1 MTNAWRRQSPRASP
15 SFSPAALGGQA
26 LPQGAGAGDLV
37 ATERMAGR
45 KVAVNATHT
54 ETRDVTE
61 RMDDILT
68 RHGFRVAV
76 MTANPVA
83 PDRT

>member
-1 MTNAWRRQSPRASP
+1 M
-15 SFSPAALGGQA
+15 LGGGSRRGRPRRSVPP
-26 LPQGAGAGDLV
+26 LSAGRLYPKEQVLVDLV

>member
-1 MTNAWRRQSPRASP
+1 
-15 SFSPAALGGQA
+15 
-26 LPQGAGAGDLV
+26 
-37 ATERMAGR
+37 MAGR